1 MHITLPADPRVAE
14 IYQQGA
20 KDISYFQPNFFC
32 QVFALSAISTVLIE
46 YIALSKTKKKRLILV
61 YSAGQEHFFEYL
73 LYLLTDAMLAF

>member
-1 MHITLPADPRVAE
+1 MHITLQADPRVAE

-46 YIALSKTKKKRLILV
+46 YIALSKKKKRLILV